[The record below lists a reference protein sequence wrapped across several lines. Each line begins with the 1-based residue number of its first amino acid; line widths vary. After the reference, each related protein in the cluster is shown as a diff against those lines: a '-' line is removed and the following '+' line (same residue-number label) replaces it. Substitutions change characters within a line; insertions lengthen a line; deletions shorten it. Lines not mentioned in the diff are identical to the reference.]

1 MTHTQLKS
9 FLAIARYRSFTA
21 AADQLYIS
29 QSALSQQMK
38 SLEQELGFTL
48 FDRGSRQ
55 LALTEAGRSFYQ
67 SALKIQEV
75 YFHAVSEG
83 QQLQRLHQQQL
94 ERLCIGCL
102 GGQYFQ
108 IWMELLHTALP
119 LLNRY
124 APRPVRYE
132 SKDALYTALLRGEAQ
147 IAALLENADI
157 ARLGLQFLPFAQV
170 PELCMPSFHSMD
182 ATTSPLLQKSS
193 VRLED
198 LQELRIAFHH
208 HPGSILY
215 EDELRRCP
223 AAARYPVQ
231 RPCSCCATGLA
242 GRCPTGLCHGSA
254 GRPQGTGLCG
264 VHQRAPD
271 RHPEFLGA
279 ADRMTQKPRSSARN
293 SGVCFTGSQWT
304 EVRTKARFRRA
315 WAIS

>member
-1 MTHTQLKS
+1 MTHTQLQS

-67 SALKIQEV
+67 SALKMQEV

-193 VRLED
+193 VHLED

-215 EDELRRCP
+215 EDELRRYL
-223 AAARYPVQ
+223 R
-231 RPCSCCATGLA
+231 L
-242 GRCPTGLCHGSA
+242 
-254 GRPQGTGLCG
+254 
-264 VHQRAPD
+264 RAPQYD
-271 RHPEFLGA
+271 YIDPVDFFTSNYRTVVLLLPAIQYSGHAPAVPLDWRGGARLGFVMA
-279 ADRMTQKPRSSARN
+279 PQADPKVRAYAEYIKEHLTAIPN
-293 SGVCFTGSQWT
+293 FWEPLT
-304 EVRTKARFRRA
+304 E
-315 WAIS
+315 

>member
-67 SALKIQEV
+67 SALKMQEV

-124 APRPVRYE
+124 APPPCPLRKQRCTLHSSAARRSTDRRPPGKRRYCP
-132 SKDALYTALLRGEAQ
+132 SW
-147 IAALLENADI
+147 AAVSAFCTGTRTLHAVV
-157 ARLGLQFLPFAQV
+157 PFHG
-170 PELCMPSFHSMD
+170 CN
-182 ATTSPLLQKSS
+182 
-193 VRLED
+193 D
-198 LQELRIAFHH
+198 LT
-208 HPGSILY
+208 
-215 EDELRRCP
+215 
-223 AAARYPVQ
+223 AAAKKFCTPR
-231 RPCSCCATGLA
+231 
-242 GRCPTGLCHGSA
+242 GSA
-254 GRPQGTGLCG
+254 GTTDCVP
-264 VHQRAPD
+264 
-271 RHPEFLGA
+271 
-279 ADRMTQKPRSSARN
+279 SSSRQH
-293 SGVCFTGSQWT
+293 F
-304 EVRTKARFRRA
+304 
-315 WAIS
+315 I

>member
-67 SALKIQEV
+67 SALKMQEV

-119 LLNRY
+119 LLNHY
-124 APRPVRYE
+124 APPALSVTKAKMHFTQLCCAEKHRSPPSWKTPILPVLGCSFCLLHRYPNSACRRSIPWMQRPHRCCKKVLYASRICRNYGLR
-132 SKDALYTALLRGEAQ
+132 SIIIPAAFYMKTNCAVTCGFALPSTIILIRSISLPA
-147 IAALLENADI
+147 IAAPLSCCCPLSSTAAMLLLCHWTGGA
-157 ARLGLQFLPFAQV
+157 V
-170 PELCMPSFHSMD
+170 PDWALSW
-182 ATTSPLLQKSS
+182 
-193 VRLED
+193 
-198 LQELRIAFHH
+198 
-208 HPGSILY
+208 
-215 EDELRRCP
+215 LRRQTP
-223 AAARYPVQ
+223 RYGP
-231 RPCSCCATGLA
+231 
-242 GRCPTGLCHGSA
+242 
-254 GRPQGTGLCG
+254 
-264 VHQRAPD
+264 
-271 RHPEFLGA
+271 
-279 ADRMTQKPRSSARN
+279 MRSTSK
-293 SGVCFTGSQWT
+293 ST
-304 EVRTKARFRRA
+304 
-315 WAIS
+315 

>member
-170 PELCMPSFHSMD
+170 PNSACRRSIPWMQRPHRCCKKVLYASRICRNYGLRSIIIPAAFYMKTNCAVTCGFALPSTIILIRSISLPAIAAPLSCCCPLSSTAAMLLLCHWTGRAVPDWALSW
-182 ATTSPLLQKSS
+182 
-193 VRLED
+193 
-198 LQELRIAFHH
+198 
-208 HPGSILY
+208 
-215 EDELRRCP
+215 LRRQTP
-223 AAARYPVQ
+223 RYGP
-231 RPCSCCATGLA
+231 
-242 GRCPTGLCHGSA
+242 
-254 GRPQGTGLCG
+254 
-264 VHQRAPD
+264 
-271 RHPEFLGA
+271 
-279 ADRMTQKPRSSARN
+279 MRSTSK
-293 SGVCFTGSQWT
+293 ST
-304 EVRTKARFRRA
+304 
-315 WAIS
+315 